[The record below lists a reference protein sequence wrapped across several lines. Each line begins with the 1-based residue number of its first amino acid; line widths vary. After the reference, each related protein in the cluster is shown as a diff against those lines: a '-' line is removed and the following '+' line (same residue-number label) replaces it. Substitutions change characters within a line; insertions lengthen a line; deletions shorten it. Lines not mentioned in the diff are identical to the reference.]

1 MYTDQYHSINEA
13 GEQIG
18 SSEAA
23 DPHLSTAGS
32 LATSASA
39 SVKLASK

>member
-1 MYTDQYHSINEA
+1 MYADQYHSTNEA
-13 GEQIG
+13 GEQIR

-23 DPHLSTAGS
+23 DPHLSAVGS

-39 SVKLASK
+39 SVTLASK

>member
-1 MYTDQYHSINEA
+1 MYTDHYHSINET

-23 DPHLSTAGS
+23 DLHLSTAGS
-32 LATSASA
+32 LGTSASA